1 MKRFLLYHIMYVIFF
16 KVENR
21 ERERLDSYKSNV
33 LDNDDTIGIPAW
45 LRWLTWRL
53 IAMMPYPCWV
63 RAYELIERPE
73 LFSYNA
79 HEIARRYWGNECAV
93 SSRVCYSSMAVKLP
107 SLYIHIYMCVCVR
120 ADELTEPWHRV
131 RAEWKPIR
139 QRHHRCH
146 CRRRRRLDDSSVVT
160 RSGHHVESAQ
170 GRERMEDCRESIEWG
185 YDC

>member
-93 SSRVCYSSMAVKLP
+93 SSRVCYSSMAVTLP
-107 SLYIHIYMCVCVR
+107 SLYIYICVCVW
-120 ADELTEPWHRV
+120 ELMNLQSLGIESV
-131 RAEWKPIR
+131 RNGSQYASAIAGVIVAGAGA
-139 QRHHRCH
+139 
-146 CRRRRRLDDSSVVT
+146 SVI
-160 RSGHHVESAQ
+160 HPLWQ
-170 GRERMEDCRESIEWG
+170 GLGIT
-185 YDC
+185 